1 MISSEIFECSF
12 MSFESLS
19 CSFVLTGC
27 CLGCLK
33 KCFLT
38 SLLQTN
44 RLVPAFSARNAAR
57 SSTPIRLGML
67 QDSADHNSRRAT
79 KIENFALIMLRGL
92 QRLVLSMLCMF
103 FVFLNVWATL
113 SKSVKPSAHPGKSLM
128 LANHAVGFSWAP
140 VIALSCRPSS
150 CTGSSSTTQTDTKRI
165 KQLPGKAFFK
175 TV

>member
-1 MISSEIFECSF
+1 
-12 MSFESLS
+12 
-19 CSFVLTGC
+19 
-27 CLGCLK
+27 
-33 KCFLT
+33 
-38 SLLQTN
+38 
-44 RLVPAFSARNAAR
+44 
-57 SSTPIRLGML
+57 
-67 QDSADHNSRRAT
+67 
-79 KIENFALIMLRGL
+79 
-92 QRLVLSMLCMF
+92 MF

-165 KQLPGKAFFK
+165 EQLPGKAFFK